1 MAFLSKGNKLMA
13 FVEGE
18 AIALATQ
25 HTLNIS
31 ASLLEDRTKD
41 DGDAAVGEFDS
52 YSWTISADT
61 VVGANENV
69 TKEQTVVELIDTM
82 LALQKVGIMTDAA
95 SSPTGSVPEVGWG
108 PVGRDTVLP
117 ASRGYAYIESLSISA
132 GSTGFATSSVSF
144 KGQGDLN

>member
-1 MAFLSKGNKLMA
+1 MAFVSKGNKMMA
-13 FVEGE
+13 FVDGD

-41 DGDAAVGEFDS
+41 DGDAAVGEFDN

-61 VVGANENV
+61 VVGANEDV
-69 TKEQTVVELIDTM
+69 TKEQTVVELVDTM
-82 LALQKVGIMTDAA
+82 LALQKVAIVTDTATPM
-95 SSPTGSVPEVGWG
+95 SGSVPGGGWA
-108 PVGRDTVLP
+108 PFGRDVAYP
-117 ASRGYAYIESLSISA
+117 ASRGEAYIESLSISA
-132 GSTGFATSSVSF
+132 GATGFATSSVSF